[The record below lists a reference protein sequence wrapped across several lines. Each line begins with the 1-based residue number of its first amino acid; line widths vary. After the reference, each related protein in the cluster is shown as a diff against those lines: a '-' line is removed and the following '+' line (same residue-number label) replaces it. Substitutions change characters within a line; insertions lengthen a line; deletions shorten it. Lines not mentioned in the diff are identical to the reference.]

1 MIAKT
6 RTIQMALWALVALAL
21 IAALWFGVLAPQ
33 LAPVGP
39 GTIGRGDYRLVASD
53 GTAFTEE
60 TLQGTPSAV
69 FFGFTHCPD
78 VCPTTLGDIA
88 RWQKALGEE
97 GPIRAFFVTVDPE
110 RDTREVLAD
119 YISWAPGVTGVTGS
133 PSEIEKAVEA
143 FRIYASKVPLDEGGY
158 TMEHSAMV
166 LLFDENGRFFE
177 SIGYHEDFDR
187 AVDKIRR
194 LMAG

>member
-1 MIAKT
+1 MPRQRLGVQRAFEGDAGIAGM
-6 RTIQMALWALVALAL
+6 RGRIPALWGERSAG
-21 IAALWFGVLAPQ
+21 GVGLGRGRLGKP
-33 LAPVGP
+33 GP
-39 GTIGRGDYRLVASD
+39 GLARQIVPARSGRWADVSHRRRHLETDLRLSREDDRDDAPDSVA
-53 GTAFTEE
+53 E
-60 TLQGTPSAV
+60 
-69 FFGFTHCPD
+69 
-78 VCPTTLGDIA
+78 
-88 RWQKALGEE
+88 
-97 GPIRAFFVTVDPE
+97 VDPE

-119 YISWAPGVTGVTGS
+119 YVSWAPGVTGS
-133 PSEIEKAVEA
+133 PDEIEKAIEA
-143 FRIYASKVPLDEGGY
+143 FRIYASKVPLDEGEY